1 MLACFTAGGDRPARA
16 LHVVDA
22 GGFDAWRSAAPARW
36 QAWLAG
42 IGFRPA
48 AGQGSILP
56 AADGGVEA
64 ALVVTG
70 GASGIYDVAA
80 APGRLPDG
88 DWRAELASGMH
99 AGEVALGWAL
109 GSYRFERYRTGE
121 AGERRLVLDEGPGI
135 AHAQVAAEAV
145 CLARDLINTPAND
158 LGPAELA
165 GAAEAIA
172 DRFDA
177 AFRVIEGERLLD
189 ENYPAIYAVG
199 QASPRA
205 PRMVEAT
212 WGDPGAPE
220 VVLVGKGVCFDTG
233 GLDIKPSAGML
244 IMKKDMG
251 GAAVMLGLAQA
262 IMALNLPVRLR
273 LLIGAVENSIAGSS
287 FRPGDVV
294 RTRKGLTIEI
304 GNTDAEGRVVLA
316 DLLAEADAGRPDL
329 IIDAATLTGAARV
342 ALGPDLPALFSPDDA
357 LADHLLAAGRA
368 VQDPLWRLPL
378 HEPYRDM
385 IKSTVADIDNAG
397 KGGFAGAITAALF
410 LKSFVSET
418 RAYAHLD
425 IYGWN
430 PNSQAGRPKGGEA
443 SALRALLAGIERRY
457 RR

>member
-1 MLACFTAGGDRPARA
+1 MLACFTTGGDRPARP

-22 GGFDAWRSAAPARW
+22 EGFEGWRSVAPARW
-36 QAWLAG
+36 QTWLTG
-42 IGFRPA
+42 IGFKPNP
-48 AGQGSILP
+48 GQGSVLP
-56 AADGGVEA
+56 GQSGEIEA
-64 ALVVTG
+64 ALVATG
-70 GASGIYDVAA
+70 PDSRIYDVAA

-88 DWRAELASGMH
+88 DWRAEPSPGIDV
-99 AGEVALGWAL
+99 GQVALGWAL
-109 GSYRFERYRTGE
+109 GSYRFDRYRKSE
-121 AGERRLVLDEGPGI
+121 PVERRLVIGHGATL
-135 AHAQVAAEAV
+135 AHAQAAAEAV
-145 CLARDLINTPAND
+145 YLARDLINTPAND
-158 LGPAELA
+158 LGPGELA
-165 GAAEAIA
+165 GAVEGVA

-177 AFRVIEGERLLD
+177 AFRTIEGERLLE

-205 PRMVEAT
+205 PRVVELT
-212 WGDPGAPE
+212 WGERTAPE

-233 GLDIKPSAGML
+233 GLDIKPSAAML

-262 IMALNLPVRLR
+262 IMALGLPVRLR
-273 LLIGAVENSIAGSS
+273 LLIGAVENSVAGSS

-357 LADHLLAAGRA
+357 LADHLLTAGRT

-378 HEPYRDM
+378 HEPYREM
-385 IKSTVADIDNAG
+385 IKSTVADLDNAG
-397 KGGFAGAITAALF
+397 KGGFAGALTAALF
-410 LKSFVSET
+410 LKSFVTGT
-418 RAYAHLD
+418 RAWAHLD
-425 IYGWN
+425 IYGWS
-430 PNSQAGRPKGGEA
+430 PSDRPGRPKGGEA
-443 SALRALLAGIERRY
+443 SALRALLASIERRY
-457 RR
+457 RS